1 MIKRMQFFINKR
13 LLPRSL
19 RRQLLTRTLLI
30 LSLILLSIGFLQFWV
45 MKDFLYKNEAETLR
59 AKMMSLPPD
68 IDLLPFNSENEE
80 KKYPDPNRPRFLF
93 SKDISFAIIG
103 QAGDFKDFAESTGLS
118 SPKLLSKEYEKIL
131 EQFSNRKQVTYKV
144 VRNKEGIEQLIVF
157 KPIPGIPNGSNGDF
171 NQAPNR
177 ILQIGTDTAPLRDI
191 LFQQLLTFIVLSV
204 LALLIGLA
212 LYLPV
217 LKNTLIPLSNIVSA
231 VKNTNA
237 GNLADR
243 LPTHQGQEEIDQLAS
258 AYNDMLKRLETAF
271 QYERE
276 TKEKMKRFIADASHE
291 LRTPLTSIH
300 GFLEVLLRGAADRP
314 NQLYNALNSMHGES
328 KRIIKLVEDLLF
340 LAKMDREP
348 GLHLS
353 ETNLT
358 ELIQQMQP
366 QLSVL
371 GGHRHILYDLTE
383 GVTGTYDADKIKQV
397 ILNLFH
403 NAVQHTDSTTGKITI
418 SLMVLNNQV
427 ELSLQDNGSGIK
439 QENLPYV
446 FDRFYRI
453 DDSRT
458 RKHGGSG
465 LGLSITQTIAH
476 AHGGTTSVKSKFG
489 EGTTFYVNLPL
500 ILPSLHL
507 DDKGAKHDY

>member
-1 MIKRMQFFINKR
+1 MMKIIQFLKNKK
-13 LLPRSL
+13 LMSRSL
-19 RRQLLTRTLLI
+19 RKQLLTRTLFI
-30 LSLILLSIGFLQFWV
+30 LSLILLSIGLLQFWV

-59 AKMMSLPPD
+59 AKMMSLPPEL
-68 IDLLPFNSENEE
+68 DLLPFNSENNE
-80 KKYPDPNRPRFLF
+80 KKHPDPNRPRFLF
-93 SKDISFAIIG
+93 SQDISLATIG
-103 QAGDFKDFAESTGLS
+103 QAGDYKDFAESTGMS
-118 SPKLLSKEYEKIL
+118 SPKLSSKEYEKIL

-157 KPIPGIPNGSNGDF
+157 KPIRSLPNGSDGDF
-171 NQAPNR
+171 NQVPDQ
-177 ILQIGTDTAPLRDI
+177 ILQIGTVIAPLRDV

-217 LKNTLIPLSNIVSA
+217 LKNTLIPLSNIVNA

-237 GNLADR
+237 GNLAER
-243 LPTHQGQEEIDQLAS
+243 LPTHQGQEEVDQLAL
-258 AYNDMLKRLETAF
+258 AYNGMLKRLEASF

-300 GFLEVLLRGAADRP
+300 GFLEVLLRGAANRP
-314 NQLYNALNSMHGES
+314 EQLYNALNSMHGES

-353 ETNLT
+353 EANLT
-358 ELIQQMQP
+358 KLIWQMKP

-371 GGHRHILYDLTE
+371 GGNRQISYDLTE
-383 GVTGTYDADKIKQV
+383 GVKGTYDANKIKQI

-418 SLMVLNNQV
+418 SLMVLENQV
-427 ELSLQDNGSGIK
+427 EISLKDNGSGIK
-439 QENLPYV
+439 LKNLPYV

-453 DDSRT
+453 DNSRT
-458 RKHGGSG
+458 RQHGGSG
-465 LGLSITQTIAH
+465 LGLAITQTITQ
-476 AHGGTTSVKSKFG
+476 AHGGTVSVKSKFG
-489 EGTTFYVNLPL
+489 EGTTFYVYLP
-500 ILPSLHL
+500 IISPSL
-507 DDKGAKHDY
+507 KQ

>member
-1 MIKRMQFFINKR
+1 MIKGIQFLKNKK
-13 LLPRSL
+13 LMSRSL
-19 RRQLLTRTLLI
+19 RKQLLTRTLFI
-30 LSLILLSIGFLQFWV
+30 LSLILLSIGLLQFWV

-59 AKMMSLPPD
+59 AKMMSLPPEL
-68 IDLLPFNSENEE
+68 DLLPFNLENNE
-80 KKYPDPNRPRFLF
+80 KKHPDPNRPRFLF
-93 SKDISFAIIG
+93 SKDISLAIIG
-103 QAGDFKDFAESTGLS
+103 QAGSYKDFAESTGMS
-118 SPKLLSKEYEKIL
+118 SPKLSSKEYEKIL

-144 VRNKEGIEQLIVF
+144 VSNKEGIEQLIVF
-157 KPIPGIPNGSNGDF
+157 KPIRGTPNSSDGYF
-171 NQAPNR
+171 NQVPEQ
-177 ILQIGTDTAPLRDI
+177 ILQIGTDIAPLRDV

-217 LKNTLIPLSNIVSA
+217 LKNTLIPLSNIVNA

-243 LPTHQGQEEIDQLAS
+243 LPTHQGQEEVDQLAL
-258 AYNDMLKRLETAF
+258 AYNDMLKRLEASF

-300 GFLEVLLRGAADRP
+300 GFLEVLLRGAANRP
-314 NQLYNALNSMHGES
+314 EQLYNALNSMHGES

-358 ELIQQMQP
+358 KLIRQMKP

-371 GGHRHILYDLTE
+371 GGHRQISYDLTE
-383 GVTGTYDADKIKQV
+383 GVKGTYDADKIKQI

-403 NAVQHTDSTTGKITI
+403 NAVQHTDSTTGKITV
-418 SLMVLNNQV
+418 SLMVLENQV
-427 ELSLQDNGSGIK
+427 EISLKDNGSGIK
-439 QENLPYV
+439 LENLPYV

-458 RKHGGSG
+458 RQHGGSG
-465 LGLSITQTIAH
+465 LGLAITQTITQ
-476 AHGGTTSVKSKFG
+476 AHGGTVSVKSKFG
-489 EGTTFYVNLPL
+489 EGTTFYVYLP
-500 ILPSLHL
+500 IISPSLKL
-507 DDKGAKHDY
+507 

>member
-1 MIKRMQFFINKR
+1 MMKIIQFLKNKK
-13 LLPRSL
+13 LMSRSL
-19 RRQLLTRTLLI
+19 RKQLLTRTLFI
-30 LSLILLSIGFLQFWV
+30 LSLILLSIGLLQFWV

-59 AKMMSLPPD
+59 AKMMSLPPEL
-68 IDLLPFNSENEE
+68 DLLPFNSENNE
-80 KKYPDPNRPRFLF
+80 KKHPDPNRPRFLF
-93 SKDISFAIIG
+93 SQDISLATIG
-103 QAGDFKDFAESTGLS
+103 QAGAYKDFAESTGMS
-118 SPKLLSKEYEKIL
+118 SPKLSSKEYEKIL

-157 KPIPGIPNGSNGDF
+157 KPIRSLPNGSDGDF
-171 NQAPNR
+171 NQVPDQ
-177 ILQIGTDTAPLRDI
+177 ILQIGTVIAPLRDV

-217 LKNTLIPLSNIVSA
+217 LKNTLIPLSNIVNA

-237 GNLADR
+237 GNLAER
-243 LPTHQGQEEIDQLAS
+243 LPTHQGQEEVDQLAL
-258 AYNDMLKRLETAF
+258 AYNDMLKRLEASF

-300 GFLEVLLRGAADRP
+300 GFLEVLLRGAANRP
-314 NQLYNALNSMHGES
+314 EQLYNALNSMHGES

-353 ETNLT
+353 EANLT
-358 ELIQQMQP
+358 KLIWQMKP

-371 GGHRHILYDLTE
+371 GGNRQISYDLTE
-383 GVTGTYDADKIKQV
+383 GVKGTYDANKIKQI
-397 ILNLFH
+397 ILNLFN

-418 SLMVLNNQV
+418 SLMVLENQV
-427 ELSLQDNGSGIK
+427 EISLKDNGSGIK
-439 QENLPYV
+439 LKNLPYV

-453 DDSRT
+453 DNSRT
-458 RKHGGSG
+458 RQHGGSG
-465 LGLSITQTIAH
+465 LGLAITQTITQ
-476 AHGGTTSVKSKFG
+476 AHGGTVSVKSKFG
-489 EGTTFYVNLPL
+489 EGTTFYVYLP
-500 ILPSLHL
+500 IISPSL
-507 DDKGAKHDY
+507 KQ